1 MNQLNVDCSAC
12 ILWLEIISLLQTFG
26 QNYQLFHLDSAN
38 YKVYEKD
45 PSCISLGKIWTWPL
59 CSWYKWLEWM
69 ESVRLRCN
77 SNTTRGSWSFLA
89 LTFQVC
95 VCLRMDTHTL
105 RAERIQLFQVH
116 CSDGESFYQDANMLQ
131 GRKTQSLCGRTWRPG
146 VNEIP
151 PDGASFTELSH

>member
-95 VCLRMDTHTL
+95 VCLRMDTHTHTTSEPRGSNYSKFTAQMANHFIRMPIRCREGKRNL
-105 RAERIQLFQVH
+105 CVAERGGLVLMRF
-116 CSDGESFYQDANMLQ
+116 LQ
-131 GRKTQSLCGRTWRPG
+131 TALHSQ
-146 VNEIP
+146 N
-151 PDGASFTELSH
+151 